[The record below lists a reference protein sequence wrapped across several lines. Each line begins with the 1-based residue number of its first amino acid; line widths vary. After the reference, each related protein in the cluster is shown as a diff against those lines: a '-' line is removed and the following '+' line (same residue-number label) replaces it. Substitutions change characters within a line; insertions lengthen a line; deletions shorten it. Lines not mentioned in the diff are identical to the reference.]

1 MANTLTDIQYKIL
14 ARALLAPRKRT
25 VLPNLVNTDY
35 SADAA
40 KFGASV
46 NIEVAARATATDVT
60 PSSTPLSPSNKT
72 VTTVALP
79 LDKWKQ
85 SDFHMTDKDMSEV
98 SANDQFVPPRAVA
111 AMDALI
117 EQINS
122 DIFATCYPGVYGWS
136 GTAGT
141 VPFNTANDPTPIP
154 ETFGVLNR
162 QMCPR
167 TDRRVVLDFAAESKA
182 LGNEAFRSAD
192 KAGKTS
198 VILEGNLGRFYGMDF
213 YSDDQVPRHTAGTIT
228 TGLIAKAATAVAAG
242 LKTLVGTTAAS
253 TGAIALK
260 AGDVIAI
267 AGHTTTYVLTADA
280 TEASAN
286 TDEAIFF
293 EPGLEAALVGSEAIT
308 VKASHR
314 VNLAFNRDAIGFASR
329 PLQDVGAQAVWMQD
343 PQTGIPIRLETVRQH
358 KQTVWIFDCLYGS
371 LLARPEYACRVA
383 GA

>member
-1 MANTLTDIQYKIL
+1 MANTLTDIQAKIL

-25 VLPNLVNTDY
+25 TLPSLVNLDY
-35 SADAA
+35 SGDAA

-46 NIEVAARATATDVT
+46 NIEVAGRAAATDVT
-60 PSSTPLSPSNKT
+60 PSSTPLSPTSKT
-72 VTTVALP
+72 VSTVALP

-98 SANDQFVPPRAVA
+98 SQSATFVPPRAVA
-111 AMDALI
+111 AVDSLI
-117 EQINS
+117 EQMNS
-122 DIFATCYPGVYGWS
+122 DIFATCYPGVYGFS

-154 ETFGVLNR
+154 DTFKVLNQ

-167 TDRRVVLDFAAESKA
+167 SERRVVLDFAGEAKA

-198 VILEGNLGRFYGMDF
+198 VILEGNMGRFYGMDF

-228 TGLIAKAATAVAAG
+228 TGFAAKSATAVAAG

-253 TGAIALK
+253 TGAIALL

-267 AGHTTTYVLTADA
+267 AGHTTTYVLTANA
-280 TEASAN
+280 TEASAA
-286 TDEAIFF
+286 TDEAISF
-293 EPGLEAALVGSEAIT
+293 EPGLEIAIAGGEAIT

-314 VNLAFNRDAIGFASR
+314 VNLAFNREAIAFASR
-329 PLQDVGAQAVWMQD
+329 PLQDVGGNTVWMND

-371 LLARPEYACRVA
+371 KLVRPEYACRVA